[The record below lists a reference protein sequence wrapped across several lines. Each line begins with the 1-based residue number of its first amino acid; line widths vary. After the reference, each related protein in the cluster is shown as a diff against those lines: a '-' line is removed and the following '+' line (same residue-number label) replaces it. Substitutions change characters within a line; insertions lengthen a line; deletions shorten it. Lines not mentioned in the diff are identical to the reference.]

1 MVPSSTCNILGLQDL
16 VDVGAVGSKKPLLV
30 IVSMLQQVWSCS
42 SLNIGAGLVGI
53 HWHPIDPLHDI
64 TLSYF
69 IYLPIG
75 VS

>member
-1 MVPSSTCNILGLQDL
+1 LGLQDL
-16 VDVGAVGSKKPLLV
+16 VDVGAVGSKKPLL
-30 IVSMLQQVWSCS
+30 VSMLQQVWSCS

-53 HWHPIDPLHDI
+53 HWHPIDLHDI